1 MNAFTL
7 EKLSDQQCRIA
18 DALWACDTREEVEEA
33 IEKGGIE
40 YAKIYSLM
48 IVASFDNVPNT
59 EMAMELLSKY

>member
-1 MNAFTL
+1 MTTFTL
-7 EKLSDQQCRIA
+7 ENLTPTQCSIA
-18 DALWACDTREEVEEA
+18 DALWTCNTREEVEEA

-48 IVASFDNVPNT
+48 IVASFDNVLNT

>member
-1 MNAFTL
+1 MTTFTL
-7 EKLSDQQCRIA
+7 ENLTEAQCSIA
-18 DALWACDTREEVEEA
+18 DALWDCNTREEVEEA

-59 EMAMELLSKY
+59 KMAMVVLSKY